1 MLSPWNAL
9 PGSAIRWTS
18 PPAPGRFATMNADA
32 RVQAVQYYQAAGRSM
47 AADLE
52 ALAQHPQGV
61 VLLMPRLVALMK
73 PVDSSQ
79 AESWPELAREFPA
92 ADAWYVHLLVGE
104 LTLARQ
110 LAGMEPV
117 DFPKE
122 TAIGALG
129 LYVSNQSIT
138 AFQPMNVNFGLLPPL
153 GQKIRDKKA
162 KNKMI
167 AERALESLKKF
178 KVFRQ

>member
-1 MLSPWNAL
+1 
-9 PGSAIRWTS
+9 
-18 PPAPGRFATMNADA
+18 MNADA

-104 LTLARQ
+104 LKLARQ
-110 LAGMEPV
+110 LAG
-117 DFPKE
+117 
-122 TAIGALG
+122 A
-129 LYVSNQSIT
+129 
-138 AFQPMNVNFGLLPPL
+138 LPPL
-153 GQKIRDKKA
+153 RWLCFQRGLRSTRPHRLPWATFCHITTTNQ
-162 KNKMI
+162 
-167 AERALESLKKF
+167 
-178 KVFRQ
+178 